1 LPAHR
6 RTRRRHNGVWAA
18 FAVMV
23 AVVAAIVLA
32 SWSGSSHDDSPIPSP
47 PPNASETTKVV
58 APSTARAVPPL
69 APPELRTFCHGGD
82 PLFGVYSPGRLTVK
96 NPCVAVTGVVRNVA
110 LQHDGDLHIS
120 LTEVDGKWLNEVN
133 INRTNSDLVVEIVP
147 AISLPAPAQQSR
159 ITVIGPWVLDTETGW
174 LEIHPAWK
182 ILPAG

>member
-6 RTRRRHNGVWAA
+6 RTRRHNGVWAA
-18 FAVMV
+18 FALIV
-23 AVVAAIVLA
+23 AVVAAIVLE
-32 SWSGSSHDDSPIPSP
+32 SRSGSSHDDPPIPSP
-47 PPNASETTKVV
+47 PPNASETTKVA
-58 APSTARAVPPL
+58 APSTAKPVSPL
-69 APPELRTFCHGGD
+69 TPPELRTFCRGGD

-96 NPCVAVTGVVRNVA
+96 NPCVAVTGVVGSVT

-120 LTEVDGKWLNEVN
+120 LTEVDSKWLNEVN
-133 INRTNSDLVVEIVP
+133 IDRTNSDLVVEIVP
-147 AISLPAPAQQSR
+147 AISLPAPALQSR